1 MTKSDILMDIA
12 VKRAFFFPTAEIYG
26 AKAGFWT
33 YGHLGTLMKRKFENL
48 WRSYFLGLNTNY
60 FEIEGNNI
68 LPKGVFEGS
77 GHLKNFNDPMTECIK
92 CKFRFRADQLVEDE
106 LHKEL
111 HGTTETQLDEL
122 IKNNKLKCPKCGG
135 ELGNVK
141 LFNMMFDVKIGA
153 VDSNDIA
160 YLSPETAQNPFISFK
175 REYFALREKLPMGLA
190 VIGKAFRNE
199 ISPRQGFFRLREF
212 TQAELQI
219 FFDPDKL
226 NECDDWN
233 EVKNYKLRLLLAKSE
248 KIEEIKC
255 DDANKKLDIP
265 KFYAY
270 HLAKIQQFYLDNLG
284 ITKDKFRF
292 RELDEKE
299 RAFYNKIHFDIEID
313 IESLGGFK
321 EVAGC
326 HYRTNHDLEG
336 HAKASKEKMEI
347 VNNNKKL
354 VPHVL
359 ELSFG
364 VDRNIWMLLDL
375 FFVQDKDRTYF
386 AFNNK
391 IAPIEVSVFPLL
403 NKDGLP
409 EKANEIYQ
417 EIKKNFVVSSDYS
430 GSIGRMYRRVD
441 EIGVPAMIT
450 VDHTTLEDN
459 TVTLRNRDD
468 MKQIRVKIKDL
479 NKILE
484 KFFKGQTLDKIGK
497 VIN

>member
-1 MTKSDILMDIA
+1 MDKSESILNIA
-12 VKRAFFFPTAEIYG
+12 MKRGFFFPTAEIYN

-33 YGHLGTLMKRKFENL
+33 YGHLGTLMKRKFEDL
-48 WRSYFLGLNTNY
+48 WREYFLGLDTNY

-68 LPKGVFEGS
+68 LPRDVFIGS
-77 GHLKNFNDPMTECIK
+77 GHLKNFNDPMTECKK
-92 CKFRFRADQLVEDE
+92 CHFRFKADQLIEDDLNLSTSVLDE
-106 LHKEL
+106 K
-111 HGTTETQLDEL
+111 QLDEL
-122 IKNNKLKCPKCGG
+122 IRENKLKCPRCKG
-135 ELGNVK
+135 ELNEVK
-141 LFNMMFDVKIGA
+141 KFNMMFDVKIGA
-153 VDSNDIA
+153 VSNEDIA
-160 YLSPETAQNPFISFK
+160 YLSPETAQNAFLSFK

-219 FFDPDKL
+219 FFDPDRID
-226 NECDDWN
+226 ECDDWN
-233 EVKNYKLRLLLAKSE
+233 EVKTYKLRLFLAKSQ
-248 KIEEIKC
+248 KIDEIRC
-255 DDANKKLDIP
+255 DDATKKLNIP

-270 HLAKIQQFYLDNLG
+270 HLAKIQQFYLDNLE
-284 ITKDKFRF
+284 IPKEKFRF
-292 RELDEKE
+292 RELDENE
-299 RAFYNKIHFDIEID
+299 RAFYNKIHFDIEIY

-326 HYRTNHDLEG
+326 HYRANHDLEG
-336 HAKASKEKMEI
+336 HAKLSGEKMEI
-347 VNNNKKL
+347 INNNKKL

-364 VDRNIWMLLDL
+364 VDRNIWMLLDV
-375 FFVQDKDRTYF
+375 FFVQDKERTYF
-386 AFNNK
+386 RFNNK

-409 EKANEIYQ
+409 EKANEIY
-417 EIKKNFVVSSDYS
+417 ESIKKNFVVSSDYS

-468 MKQIRVKIKDL
+468 MKQIRVKVKDL
-479 NKILE
+479 NSVLA
-484 KFFKGQTLDKIGK
+484 KFFKGQTLDKLGK